1 MRRDPGGLQVS
12 GPCQGFGSKK
22 IPGVP
27 EAWTD
32 CLWGE
37 QGQRLSQFSGLQSG
51 RGDEIIFIIALLTVS
66 NAFHQAL

>member
-1 MRRDPGGLQVS
+1 MR
-12 GPCQGFGSKK
+12 K

-37 QGQRLSQFSGLQSG
+37 QGQRLSQSSGLQSG
-51 RGDEIIFIIALLTVS
+51 HGDEIIFRDMK
-66 NAFHQAL
+66 FK